1 MSPGSARTQSGHA
14 RRSKPRIIRTMRDV
28 RAGIAHLSEA
38 CPHMRAVH
46 ALAGDPPLRR
56 RAAGFEGLARIVV
69 GQQLSIASANA
80 IWTRTQALAIPFT
93 PLRLLALDDSA
104 LAGAGLSR
112 PKIRTLRAAATAVAE
127 GAVDLDALETLP
139 DEGVH
144 EVLTAVHGIG
154 PWTADIYLLFCL
166 GRADAWAAGDLA
178 LQVAAKSACGLAA
191 RPSQGELL
199 EIAER
204 WRPWRGVAAR
214 LLWSYYKVLQEGRS
228 GLPV

>member
-1 MSPGSARTQSGHA
+1 MISGSP
-14 RRSKPRIIRTMRDV
+14 
-28 RAGIAHLSEA
+28 
-38 CPHMRAVH
+38 
-46 ALAGDPPLRR
+46 
-56 RAAGFEGLARIVV
+56 F
-69 GQQLSIASANA
+69 SIASANA